1 MSLTGKL
8 LLVLVLTSTHL
19 FALGIVMVDPTFGL
33 FGVDPVTGDPLKY
46 AIQNASLMGPSTG
59 SGPFTLIV
67 NTNYGVPLPGSPDVI
82 PSFTEQGFATLW
94 MGDFLIQQ
102 GANFLVSCYPLTTT
116 ILPETFTKPQVS
128 RTPCFSIQAS
138 RSHSFR
144 RRALRLGPEPC
155 RPLSTLG
162 ATGSIALSSR

>member
-102 GANFLVSCYPLTTT
+102 GTNYFGIV
-116 ILPETFTKPQVS
+116 
-128 RTPCFSIQAS
+128 
-138 RSHSFR
+138 
-144 RRALRLGPEPC
+144 
-155 RPLSTLG
+155 LSAHDGYLAG
-162 ATGSIALSSR
+162 DVYEEATGFQNSIYFNPGHPVSLLGGGTKIGTSTVL